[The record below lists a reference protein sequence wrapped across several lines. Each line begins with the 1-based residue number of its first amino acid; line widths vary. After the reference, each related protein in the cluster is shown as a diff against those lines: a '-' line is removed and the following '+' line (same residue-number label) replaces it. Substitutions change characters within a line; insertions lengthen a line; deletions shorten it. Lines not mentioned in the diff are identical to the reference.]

1 MLLRPGLEGRWV
13 QAERKDMD
21 GAGRT
26 FWKGSEYFPGLG
38 RSGFNTCSFPGHTLF
53 LESIMYIKGAERQ
66 GHTEARGQSRSDVDG
81 QTRVHGGRA
90 GAAGEARNTGKQ
102 VADHA
107 GRRATRAAEPDKE

>member
-1 MLLRPGLEGRWV
+1 
-13 QAERKDMD
+13 MD

-26 FWKGSEYFPGLG
+26 FWKGSEYFPGFG
-38 RSGFNTCSFPGHTLF
+38 RSGFNTCGFPGHTLF
-53 LESIMYIKGAERQ
+53 LESIMCIKGAERQ

-81 QTRVHGGRA
+81 QTRVHRGRA
-90 GAAGEARNTGKQ
+90 GAAGETRNTGKQ